1 MPALDV
7 TAQSLAVLDYDP
19 TIPEIHSAN
28 CSRKHDTSASCDK
41 RAASKAAFTH
51 EEFETLVNASVPRT
65 RTLPKRATVTA
76 PKPKPKEAK
85 PKNTLAS
92 AFALH
97 ATPEKIAAL
106 RLMHEASAAGKKK
119 KMPVKAAKTPVK
131 ERHSAEKIAAVETRA
146 RAMALERYAS
156 ADKMAA
162 VRVGLEARE
171 HTSPEKMAAVR
182 AGLQRRAEVAAAE
195 AAKREKVASVRLI
208 LEAVEPLVAT
218 QSRKREKM
226 ASASGFQ
233 HYTED
238 VSHLI
243 Q

>member
-28 CSRKHDTSASCDK
+28 CSRKHDTSASCSGMEK
-41 RAASKAAFTH
+41 KSASKAAFTH

-65 RTLPKRATVTA
+65 RTPPKRAT
-76 PKPKPKEAK
+76 PKAKE
-85 PKNTLAS
+85 NTLAQ

-106 RLMHEASAAGKKK
+106 RLMQEASAAGKKKEKK
-119 KMPVKAAKTPVK
+119 KMPVKAAKTPEK
-131 ERHSAEKIAAVETRA
+131 KNAERYSAEKIAAVEARA

-156 ADKMAA
+156 ADKKAA
-162 VRVGLEARE
+162 VRAGLEARE
-171 HTSPEKMAAVR
+171 HASPEKMAAVR
-182 AGLQRRAEVAAAE
+182 AGLKARAE
-195 AAKREKVASVRLI
+195 AAAAAAAKMEKVASVRLI
-208 LEAVEPLVAT
+208 LEAAEPLVAM
-218 QSRKREKM
+218 QSRTNERM